1 MVQRYLK
8 GRKQTG
14 YQRLQE
20 IKADCAPLR
29 NWIAYRGHVEAY
41 RFNNKRQLSLDRLN
55 LEPTYRLA
63 KNKPKWKED
72 KQRKSQQKGR
82 WKAIIQLVVKD
93 TEWPNHF
100 LGTKRKGNCKSAYLW
115 RKVHILYIQ
124 KIQILISQKEEMEVN
139 SLFSKLRPNYQLEV
153 FLGILGIFLFATRLQ

>member
-1 MVQRYLK
+1 M
-8 GRKQTG
+8 
-14 YQRLQE
+14 
-20 IKADCAPLR
+20 A
-29 NWIAYRGHVEAY
+29 AY
-41 RFNNKRQLSLDRLN
+41 RFNNKKQLSLDRLN
-55 LEPTYRLA
+55 LGPTWRLA

-72 KQRKSQQKGR
+72 RQRKSQQKGR
-82 WKAIIQLVVKD
+82 WKAIIQPVLKD

-124 KIQILISQKEEMEVN
+124 KIQILISQKEEMEVD

-153 FLGILGIFLFATRLQ
+153 FLGILFIWHSNKIITKRCQKKKNVGRDGEEA